1 MPSALFISPK
11 DSIILVG
18 PVIVSQC
25 RRRESGPVTHKEAY
39 MEAWRMQQKQS
50 GSEQR
55 TNEMCAQMAYECDPA
70 RAFQTAVEKL
80 SRLQLYDT
88 WSRNVSEANDADLH
102 VPGCLFPLASMR
114 EQGARIATTTLPPI
128 LSKSL
133 RLQSVFMQ
141 NAHQWAM
148 DSGQGAVLH
157 VCGAAPNSHGWLDCS
172 VISSSVSDVLTSFCK
187 DKTIILVGYKDHT
200 KDYILMSFLK
210 RCVQPH
216 HSTNV
221 VMLSTEAMSPLSSVS
236 PVPVLPVVLDPGSAF
251 ETALKGDISQTL
263 HGGYMINIGCST

>member
-39 MEAWRMQQKQS
+39 MEAWRMQQKQY

-55 TNEMCAQMAYECDPA
+55 ANEMCAQMAYECDPA

-114 EQGARIATTTLPPI
+114 EQGARIATTTLPPHTQQVSAAAVCI
-128 LSKSL
+128 HAECTPVGYGL
-133 RLQSVFMQ
+133 RAGCRAACLWNSAQQPWLARLLRHPFFGVGCPDQFLQ
-141 NAHQWAM
+141 
-148 DSGQGAVLH
+148 GQDHHL
-157 VCGAAPNSHGWLDCS
+157 GWLQGS
-172 VISSSVSDVLTSFCK
+172 HQGLHSDVLS
-187 DKTIILVGYKDHT
+187 
-200 KDYILMSFLK
+200 
-210 RCVQPH
+210 Q
-216 HSTNV
+216 
-221 VMLSTEAMSPLSSVS
+221 AMRPASPFDQRRHAV
-236 PVPVLPVVLDPGSAF
+236 
-251 ETALKGDISQTL
+251 
-263 HGGYMINIGCST
+263 N